1 MEHEKLKKVIGDNI
15 AFYRKRNNLTQLQLA
30 EKINYSDKAVSKWER
45 GEGLPDIYVLNDLA
59 ELFKIEINDFL
70 REPKARSR
78 RIFLRNKIVI
88 SIAYTCI
95 IWLVAVLAYVCVNFL
110 ALSFNKEY
118 LIFSFALSLSFVLL
132 LIFTCVWKNKFLIFI
147 MYSGLIWTFLL
158 NVFLILSIKNKGV
171 IFIIGIPLQLMGMM
185 WLIFKKNKKEAKEE
199 TV

>member
-45 GEGLPDIYVLNDLA
+45 GEGLPDFYVLNDLA

-78 RIFLRNKIVI
+78 RMFLRNKIVI

-95 IWLVAVLAYVCVNFL
+95 IWLVAVLAYVCVKFL

-132 LIFTCVWKNKFLIFI
+132 LIFTCVWKNKILIFI

-158 NVFLILSIKNKGV
+158 NVFLILSFKNKGV

-185 WLIFKKNKKEAKEE
+185 WLIFKRNKKEVKEE

>member
-110 ALSFNKEY
+110 APSFNREY

-132 LIFTCVWKNKFLIFI
+132 LIFTCVWKSKFLIFI
-147 MYSGLIWTFLL
+147 MYSGLIWTLLL
-158 NVFLILSIKNKGV
+158 NVFLLLSFKNKGV

-185 WLIFKKNKKEAKEE
+185 WLFFKKNRKESKEE
-199 TV
+199 TF